1 MVDRKGPHTLPPSA
15 AAQAPSAGNV
25 PSRSPGSRSKPLYSI
40 VVIRTYYAITPRLE
54 KACFF
59 ILNPPTLQ
67 NLMLLVVTVTY
78 LALCVALQ
86 DSANVITIDTSNV
99 VVKDLP
105 AEMNGAGCGIEF
117 LE

>member
-1 MVDRKGPHTLPPSA
+1 
-15 AAQAPSAGNV
+15 
-25 PSRSPGSRSKPLYSI
+25 
-40 VVIRTYYAITPRLE
+40 
-54 KACFF
+54 
-59 ILNPPTLQ
+59 
-67 NLMLLVVTVTY
+67 MLLVVTVTY

>member
-59 ILNPPTLQ
+59 IFDTPHTTESDVIGGHRHVFG
-67 NLMLLVVTVTY
+67 LV
-78 LALCVALQ
+78 CG
-86 DSANVITIDTSNV
+86 
-99 VVKDLP
+99 P
-105 AEMNGAGCGIEF
+105 AGFGQRNNDRHV
-117 LE
+117 